1 MWKNFEKYKTVF
13 DDVSFT
19 KLVVETDTAGFDI
32 VYSKDMSKVEIYF
45 DALEKGIKVGDK
57 IISVDGKNTETKG
70 TYMVYQALYSPFT
83 VFLRPINMALSEVNH
98 DKYPDIKQKFRLEEI
113 THEEFNEINTSIL
126 PDKLFRDIMGSMQT
140 P

>member
-1 MWKNFEKYKTVF
+1 MMNRDLKDGMIVRHFKRETLSPEKKKENGY
-13 DDVSFT
+13 
-19 KLVVETDTAGFDI
+19 L
-32 VYSKDMSKVEIYF
+32 Y
-45 DALEKGIKVGDK
+45 K

-98 DKYPDIKQKFRLEEI
+98 NKYPDIKQKFRLEEI
-113 THEEFNEINTSIL
+113 THEEFNEINTRIL